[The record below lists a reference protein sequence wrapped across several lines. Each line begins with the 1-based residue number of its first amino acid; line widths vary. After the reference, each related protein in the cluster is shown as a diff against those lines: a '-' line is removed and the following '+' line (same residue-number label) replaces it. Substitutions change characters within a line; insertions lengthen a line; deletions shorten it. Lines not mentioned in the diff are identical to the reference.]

1 MVQLSVRISHGTCKS
16 LLHSRPGCT
25 WRQYVTL
32 TRAATT
38 AVGPT
43 KLADAH
49 SERAGVSGFK
59 HFLRNVASCR
69 RVTLRPQPSVAVQW

>member
-16 LLHSRPGCT
+16 LLHSCPGCT

-43 KLADAH
+43 PTVSA
-49 SERAGVSGFK
+49 RASQDSSISFGM
-59 HFLRNVASCR
+59 
-69 RVTLRPQPSVAVQW
+69 